1 MGVNSSSLAELNA
14 NEYLLQLVGKES
26 IPRTD
31 EFWKKLL
38 SYSFDIP
45 HTTSDARLLEE
56 ATVEL
61 CKSFGELS
69 SVIL

>member
-1 MGVNSSSLAELNA
+1 MGSNSSSLAELGS
-14 NEYLLQLVGKES
+14 NEYLQKFVGKES
-26 IPRTD
+26 IPKED

-56 ATVEL
+56 ATLEL
-61 CKSFGELS
+61 CKSLGKHS
-69 SVIL
+69 